1 MAEKQ
6 KKPIYKRK
14 WFIAIVVIIVLG
26 VIFSPKEEKAKVV
39 DKPSSE
45 TSQQETKEETKPEE
59 TKPEE
64 KVAYEITDLKVDD
77 SGFTPKA
84 TGILKNNT
92 DTDKSYIQITF
103 AVKDK
108 DGNKLG
114 SAMANI
120 NDLKAG
126 DTWKFEAMS
135 FSTDEGQII
144 DLEDYEVE
152 GF

>member
-6 KKPIYKRK
+6 KKPFYKRK
-14 WFIAIVVIIVLG
+14 WFIAVVVIFILG
-26 VIFSPKEEKAKVV
+26 VFFAPKEEKADVV

-45 TSQQETKEETKPEE
+45 TAQDGAK
-59 TKPEE
+59 EE

-77 SGFTPKA
+77 SGYTPKA

-92 DTDKSYIQITF
+92 DKDKSYIQIEF
-103 AVKDK
+103 AVKDA

-114 SAMANI
+114 TALANI
-120 NDLKAG
+120 SDLKAG

-144 DLEDYEVE
+144 DLEDYEVT

>member
-39 DKPSSE
+39 DKPTSE
-45 TSQQETKEETKPEE
+45 TSQEEAKEEA
-59 TKPEE
+59 KPEE

-120 NDLKAG
+120 NNLKAG

-135 FSTDEGQII
+135 FSTDEGQMI
-144 DLEDYEVE
+144 DLDDYEVE

>member
-39 DKPSSE
+39 DKPTSE
-45 TSQQETKEETKPEE
+45 TSQEEAKEEA
-59 TKPEE
+59 KPEE
-64 KVAYEITDLKVDD
+64 KVAYEITDLKVDE

-92 DTDKSYIQITF
+92 DKDKSYIQIEF
-103 AVKDK
+103 AVKDS

-114 SAMANI
+114 TAIANI
-120 NDLKAG
+120 SDLKAG

-144 DLEDYEVE
+144 DLDDYEVT

>member
-26 VIFSPKEEKAKVV
+26 AIFSPKEEKAKVV
-39 DKPSSE
+39 DKPKSE
-45 TSQQETKEETKPEE
+45 TSQEEAKEETKEE

-64 KVAYEITDLKVDD
+64 KVAYEITDLKVDE

-92 DTDKSYIQITF
+92 DSDKSYIQITF

-120 NDLKAG
+120 NNLKAG

>member
-39 DKPSSE
+39 DKPTSE
-45 TSQQETKEETKPEE
+45 TSQEEAKEEA
-59 TKPEE
+59 KPEE

-120 NDLKAG
+120 NNLKAG

-144 DLEDYEVE
+144 DLDDYEVE

>member
-1 MAEKQ
+1 MAENQ
-6 KKPIYKRK
+6 KKPFYKRK

-45 TSQQETKEETKPEE
+45 TSQEEASEETKQED
-59 TKPEE
+59 KQEE
-64 KVAYEITDLKVDD
+64 KVAYEITDLKVDE

-92 DTDKSYIQITF
+92 DKDKSYIQIEF
-103 AVKDK
+103 AVKDS

-114 SAMANI
+114 TAIANI
-120 NDLKAG
+120 SDLKAG

-144 DLEDYEVE
+144 DLDDYEVT

>member
-39 DKPSSE
+39 DKPTSE
-45 TSQQETKEETKPEE
+45 TSQEAAKEETKEEA
-59 TKPEE
+59 KPEE
-64 KVAYEITDLKVDD
+64 KVAYEITDLKVDE

-92 DTDKSYIQITF
+92 DSDKSYIQITF

-120 NDLKAG
+120 NNLKAG
-126 DTWKFEAMS
+126 DTWKFEAIS
-135 FSTDEGQII
+135 LSTDEGQII
-144 DLEDYEVE
+144 DLDDYEVE

>member
-39 DKPSSE
+39 DKPTSE
-45 TSQQETKEETKPEE
+45 TSQEAAKEETKEEA
-59 TKPEE
+59 KPEE
-64 KVAYEITDLKVDD
+64 KVAYEITDLKVDE

-92 DTDKSYIQITF
+92 DSDKSYIQITF

-114 SAMANI
+114 TAMANI
-120 NDLKAG
+120 NNLKAG
-126 DTWKFEAMS
+126 ETWKFEAMS
-135 FSTDEGQII
+135 FSTDEGQVI
-144 DLEDYEVE
+144 DLDDYEVS

>member
-39 DKPSSE
+39 DKPTSE
-45 TSQQETKEETKPEE
+45 TSQEKGKEEA
-59 TKPEE
+59 KPEE
-64 KVAYEITDLKVDD
+64 KVAYEITDLKVDE
-77 SGFTPKA
+77 SGFAPKA

-114 SAMANI
+114 TAMANI
-120 NDLKAG
+120 NNLKAG
-126 DTWKFEAMS
+126 ETWKFEAIS
-135 FSTDEGQII
+135 LNTDKGQVI
-144 DLEDYEVE
+144 DLNDYTVD

>member
-1 MAEKQ
+1 MAENQ
-6 KKPIYKRK
+6 KKPFYKRK

-45 TSQQETKEETKPEE
+45 TSQEEASEETKQED
-59 TKPEE
+59 KQEE
-64 KVAYEITDLKVDD
+64 KVAYEITDLKVDE

-92 DTDKSYIQITF
+92 DSDKSYIQIEF
-103 AVKDK
+103 AVKDA

-114 SAMANI
+114 TAIANI
-120 NDLKAG
+120 SDLKAG

-144 DLEDYEVE
+144 DLDDYEVT

>member
-39 DKPSSE
+39 DKPTSE
-45 TSQQETKEETKPEE
+45 TSQEEVKEEA
-59 TKPEE
+59 KPEE

-103 AVKDK
+103 AVKDS

-120 NDLKAG
+120 NNLKAG

-144 DLEDYEVE
+144 DLDDYEVE